1 MLKDCFIF
9 TPMIIQLDC
18 RYPKTLTK
26 KEQSAL
32 DKELEFRSVVVQ
44 DFNKNEETEKFLEEN
59 NYPKYEYGPFVF
71 SLKDISKFNLVD
83 ENHICIRFY
92 GGEVYV
98 FRISFEQFKIIYQ
111 NLTGNIIINSEVVME
126 DAKTDSK

>member
-59 NYPKYEYGPFVF
+59 NYPKYEYGLFVF

-83 ENHICIRFY
+83 ENHICIGFY
-92 GGEVYV
+92 GG
-98 FRISFEQFKIIYQ
+98 
-111 NLTGNIIINSEVVME
+111 
-126 DAKTDSK
+126 